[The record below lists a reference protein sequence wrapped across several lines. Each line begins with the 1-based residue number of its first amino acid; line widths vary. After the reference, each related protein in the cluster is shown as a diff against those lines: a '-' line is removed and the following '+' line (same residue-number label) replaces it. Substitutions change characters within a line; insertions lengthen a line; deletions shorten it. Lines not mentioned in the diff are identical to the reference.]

1 LAADAA
7 TCEISFS
14 QVFAGKTGSFLWVP
28 AAIDEQERL
37 DFARAAG
44 EMDGRMSSVLA
55 ADDEVTGKL
64 LLLILRGDEHGKLSF
79 TLTEGLG
86 DEGSFILSPVDV
98 SAPAGGKSF
107 AIG

>member
-14 QVFAGKTGSFLWVP
+14 QVFAGKPGSFRWVP
-28 AAIDEQERL
+28 AAVDEEERL

-44 EMDGRMSSVLA
+44 EMDGGMSSVLA
-55 ADDEVTGKL
+55 ADEVTGKL
-64 LLLILRGDEHGKLSF
+64 LLLILRGDEHGKLSL